1 MFFCSQLPP
10 EESKKRQERR
20 ERNKEAAA
28 RCRRKR
34 EDLSIKL
41 TKETE
46 ILMREQE
53 SIKRKFQEL
62 LEEKTRL
69 QSLYEMHEKSCKTSK
84 TALASGQ
91 PQQPSTQSQPRVH
104 KQSKQPPPPP
114 QQQLQQQEQHRPLIQ
129 INKEHI
135 NEIIRTSSE
144 KKQSK
149 LLCKQFLNEI
159 YF

>member
-1 MFFCSQLPP
+1 ML
-10 EESKKRQERR
+10 
-20 ERNKEAAA
+20 
-28 RCRRKR
+28 
-34 EDLSIKL
+34 KL

-46 ILMREQE
+46 TLMREQE

-62 LEEKTRL
+62 FEEKNRL

-84 TALASGQ
+84 TAHASGQ
-91 PQQPSTQSQPRVH
+91 QQHLITQSQSRVH
-104 KQSKQPPPPP
+104 KQPKQP
-114 QQQLQQQEQHRPLIQ
+114 QQLQQHQEQQRPLIQ

-149 LLCKQFLNEI
+149 LCKFNFYIKFIFNSDLNFFI
-159 YF
+159 FISKQYSQ